1 MHILLS
7 VIEVGKFDKSDN
19 FDLVVFGHGHRS
31 LLYSHN
37 FPTFYVGT
45 VSQNKCLLV
54 IWVIDA
60 QLLTDTVMISELI
73 PKRNHIFLKTA

>member
-7 VIEVGKFDKSDN
+7 VIEVGKFDKSNN
-19 FDLVVFGHGHRS
+19 FDLVVFGRGRRRP
-31 LLYSHN
+31 LYSR
-37 FPTFYVGT
+37 FYVGT
-45 VSQNKCLLV
+45 VSQNKSLLV